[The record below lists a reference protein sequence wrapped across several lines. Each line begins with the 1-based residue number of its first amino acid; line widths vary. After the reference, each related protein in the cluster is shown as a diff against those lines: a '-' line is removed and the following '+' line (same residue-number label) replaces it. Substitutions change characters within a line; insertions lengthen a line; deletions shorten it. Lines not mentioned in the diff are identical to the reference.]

1 MPRCLQCDY
10 DLQGVPARVDGVRIC
25 PECGSRYT
33 LAHEIKRPVW
43 PGWGTFLAQAS
54 IAPAICWLLIL
65 VLFGLGAIDP
75 RLREI
80 AYIITFIPLLLGA
93 FAGIVLAG
101 YYTGAPRPRRP
112 HAILLLASA
121 QAGVISI
128 ELAGLAVLWFLS
140 V

>member
-1 MPRCLQCDY
+1 MPRCFQCDY
-10 DLQGVPARVDGVRIC
+10 DLQGVPARADGVRIC

-54 IAPAICWLLIL
+54 IAPVVCWLLIL
-65 VLFGLGAIDP
+65 VLFGLGSVDQ

-93 FAGIVLAG
+93 FAGVVR
-101 YYTGAPRPRRP
+101 TRSSCSPRPRP
-112 HAILLLASA
+112 ASSA
-121 QAGVISI
+121 LNSPGSPSC
-128 ELAGLAVLWFLS
+128 GS
-140 V
+140 

>member
-1 MPRCLQCDY
+1 MSC
-10 DLQGVPARVDGVRIC
+10 PAAFSATTTCRASLHASTASASAPSAARATPSPTRSSAPSGRA
-25 PECGSRYT
+25 G
-33 LAHEIKRPVW
+33 A
-43 PGWGTFLAQAS
+43 FLAQAS

-128 ELAGLAVLWFLS
+128 ELAGLAVLWF
-140 V
+140 